1 MRFAKLH
8 LENWRNFRN
17 VDVALQERMFF
28 IGANA
33 TGKSNL
39 LDVFRFL
46 RDIVRVGGGLEKA
59 VADRNGIA
67 HVRNISANRNSSVV
81 IDVHLGEDEKEL
93 WRYCL
98 AIGEDH
104 RGFLTL
110 KEEKV
115 WRSSTL
121 LLDRPTQQDFADSE
135 LLRQTHLEQISS
147 NREFRDI
154 ATFFDSVRYY
164 HIVPQLV
171 REPERAA
178 GRKSDPYGGDF
189 LEQIISSP
197 KRLLEPRL
205 RRIQSILNVAV
216 PQLQHLRLDIGTDS
230 RGSPHLFGRYG
241 DVQSTVSWHTE
252 ADFSDGTLRLI
263 GLLWALLDE
272 GGPLLL
278 EEPELSLHQG
288 IVRRI
293 PGMMAAI
300 QQEHPRQMLVSTHSD
315 DLLRDEGIAPD
326 EVLILRPTSD
336 GTKVESG
343 LEVEVVKQLL
353 DAGLTVA
360 EAALPI
366 TQPPDVS
373 KLSLLGEGRE

>member
-8 LENWRNFRN
+8 LENWRNFTQI
-17 VDVALQERMFF
+17 DVTLQQRMFL

-46 RDIVRVGGGLEKA
+46 RDIVRVGGGFEKA
-59 VADRNGIA
+59 VADRNGIT
-67 HVRNISANRNSSVV
+67 HLRNITTHSHSDVV
-81 IDVHLGEDEKEL
+81 IDVQLGDDEQEL
-93 WRYCL
+93 WRYRL
-98 AIGEDH
+98 TIGQDNQGYAI
-104 RGFLTL
+104 L

-115 WRSSTL
+115 WKSGTSL
-121 LLDRPTQQDFADSE
+121 LERPDAQDAVDVD

-147 NREFRDI
+147 NGKFRDI
-154 ATFFDSVRYY
+154 ANFFNSVRYY

-171 REPERAA
+171 REPERSI
-178 GRKSDPYGGDF
+178 GRQSDPYGGDF
-189 LEQIISSP
+189 LEQMINLPEEIRDY
-197 KRLLEPRL
+197 RLQ
-205 RRIQSILNVAV
+205 RIQNVLRVTV
-216 PQLQHLRLDIGTDS
+216 PQLEDLQLHIGTDS
-230 RGSPHLFGRYG
+230 RGFPHLLGVIDGRL
-241 DVQSTVSWHTE
+241 SKLPWLTE
-252 ADFSDGTLRLI
+252 AEFSDGTLRLI

-288 IVRRI
+288 IVQRI

-300 QQEHPRQMLVSTHSD
+300 QNEHPRQILVSTHSD

-326 EVLILRPTSD
+326 EVLILRPAPG

-343 LEVEVVKQLL
+343 LEIEVVKQLL
-353 DAGLTVA
+353 DAGLTMA
-360 EAALPI
+360 EAALPM
-366 TQPPDVS
+366 TQPSDVG
-373 KLSLLGEGRE
+373 KLSLFGEVRE

>member
-1 MRFAKLH
+1 MRFARLH
-8 LENWRNFRN
+8 LENWCNFRN
-17 VDVALQERMFF
+17 VDVELQERMFL

-46 RDIVRVGGGLEKA
+46 KDIVRVGGGLEKA
-59 VADRNGIA
+59 IADRNGIA
-67 HVRNISANRNSSVV
+67 HVRNISANQNSSVV
-81 IDVHLGEDEKEL
+81 IDVYLGEDEKEI
-93 WRYCL
+93 WRYRL

-110 KEEKV
+110 QEEKV
-115 WRSSTL
+115 WGFGTL
-121 LLDRPTQQDFADSE
+121 LLDRPTQQDVADRE
-135 LLRQTHLEQISS
+135 LLRQTHLQQISS

-171 REPERAA
+171 REPERSA
-178 GRKSDPYGGDF
+178 GRKFDPYGGDF
-189 LEQIISSP
+189 LEQIISSS
-197 KRLLEPRL
+197 KRLQEPRL
-205 RRIQSILNVAV
+205 RRIQSVLNVSV
-216 PQLQHLRLDIGTDS
+216 PQLQNLRPDIGTDS
-230 RGSPHLFGRYG
+230 RGSPHLFGRFG
-241 DVQSTVSWHTE
+241 DVQSKVSGYTE

-288 IVRRI
+288 IVQRI
-293 PGMMAAI
+293 PGMIAAI
-300 QQEHPRQMLVSTHSD
+300 QQEHSRQILVSTHSD
-315 DLLRDEGIAPD
+315 DLLRDESIAPD
-326 EVLILRPTSD
+326 EVLILRPTPD
-336 GTKVESG
+336 GTKVETG

-353 DAGLTVA
+353 DAGLTMA

-366 TQPPDVS
+366 TQPPDIG